1 MPGDNSPTVRRRQLG
16 ALLRDRREAVGLS
29 AHEVAE
35 RLLVSPTKISR
46 LENGQRAPQPRDVRD
61 LCDLYGISDP
71 AERETLMSFVAEAR
85 KLGWW
90 QDFDL
95 PASTSAYVEMEGA
108 ATQLRNWETSLVPG
122 LLQTPDYAEWA
133 LLSWDRRLTKEQV
146 EQTARAR
153 RRRQER
159 LTDADPLVV
168 RAILDE
174 SVLRRMN
181 GFGAARAQL
190 EHLLKL
196 SELPTVSIQ
205 VLPYWAG
212 LHEAVNSPFA
222 LLDLDVTAGGVVFV
236 EGLVGY
242 LYLERPEQ
250 LTRYRDVF
258 QWLQATALSPDDT
271 EAFITNY
278 LRSSQ

>member
-16 ALLRDRREAVGLS
+16 ALLRHRREALGLS
-29 AHEVAE
+29 AQEVAE
-35 RLLVSPTKISR
+35 RLLVSPAKISR
-46 LENGQRAPQPRDVRD
+46 LENGQRAPQQRDVRD

-71 AERETLMSFVAEAR
+71 AERDALMSLVSEAR

-90 QDFDL
+90 QELDL
-95 PASTSAYVEMEGA
+95 PTSAYVDLEGA
-108 ATQLRNWETSLVPG
+108 ATQLGNWETALVPG
-122 LLQTPDYAEWA
+122 LLQTPEYAEWA
-133 LLSWDRRLTKEQV
+133 LLSWDRRLTRDQV
-146 EQTARAR
+146 AQAALAR

-159 LTDADPLVV
+159 LTGDDPLTV

-181 GFGAARAQL
+181 GSDITRGQL
-190 EHLLKL
+190 EHLLEL

-205 VLPYWAG
+205 ILPYTVG

-242 LYLERPEQ
+242 LYLERPDQ
-250 LTRYRDVF
+250 LARYRDVF
-258 QWLQATALSPDDT
+258 RWLGAAALSPDDS
-271 EAFITNY
+271 ASFISDY
-278 LRSSQ
+278 LQKI